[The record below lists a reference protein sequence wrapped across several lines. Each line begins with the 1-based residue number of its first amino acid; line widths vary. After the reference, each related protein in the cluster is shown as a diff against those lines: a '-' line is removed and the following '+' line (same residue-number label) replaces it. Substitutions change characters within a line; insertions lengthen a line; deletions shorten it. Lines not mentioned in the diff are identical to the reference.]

1 MQSRKNKYDV
11 IIVGAGCSGAFTAL
25 ELVKQ
30 NKDLSV
36 LVIEK
41 GQAIEKRI
49 CPKRKTGKCLDCK
62 PFCHITTG
70 FSGAGAYSDGK
81 LSLSPD
87 VGGTLAEFLGYDKTK
102 ELIDYV
108 DSIYLDFG
116 ADKMVYGL
124 TNSDKIE
131 KIRTKAI
138 HSNLKLVECP
148 IRHLGTEE
156 SYSIYQKIQNFLIAN
171 KVEFI
176 FNSPV
181 KDLIIKDG
189 KAIGVEC
196 EEVYY
201 SDNVVVAIGREG
213 SEWLK
218 QISDKHSIDNVP
230 STVDIGVRVEVRN
243 EVMKEINEN
252 LYEGKFIYSTPTFD
266 DKVRTFC
273 QNPSG
278 IVSVEK
284 YEDGLAV
291 ANGHSYKHLKTH
303 NTNLAILVSKNFTQ
317 PFKDSIGYGKSI
329 ARLANMIADDKV
341 IVQRYGDYKR
351 GRRTINERLY
361 RNNIIHTLKDAVPGD
376 LSLVLPYRI
385 MKGLEE
391 MIEALNGVAPGMNS
405 EETLLY
411 GVECKFYS
419 NKVNVDSNFKTNID
433 NLYVCGDGAS
443 ITRGIMQANVNGV
456 CIARIISGVGV

>member
-1 MQSRKNKYDV
+1 MQTKNSKYDV

-25 ELVKQ
+25 ELIKQ
-30 NKDLSV
+30 KKGLKV

-49 CPKRKTGKCLDCK
+49 CPKRKTGKCIDCK

-87 VGGTLAEFLGYDKTK
+87 VGGNLSEFLGYEKTK
-102 ELIDYV
+102 ELIEYV
-108 DSIYLDFG
+108 DSIYLEFG
-116 ADKMVYGL
+116 ADKKVYGL
-124 TNSDKIE
+124 TNSDKISQ
-131 KIRTKAI
+131 IRAKAI

-156 SYSIYQKIQNFLIAN
+156 SYSIYQKIQTFLIDHG
-171 KVEFI
+171 VEMI

-181 KDLIIKDG
+181 KDLVIENG

-196 EEVYY
+196 EDIYY
-201 SDNVVVAIGREG
+201 SNNVVVAIGREG

-218 QISDKHSIDNVP
+218 EICDKHSIDNVP

-243 EVMKEINEN
+243 EVMQEINEN

-284 YEDGLAV
+284 YEGGLAV
-291 ANGHSYKHLKTH
+291 ANGHSYKHIKTD

-329 ARLANMIADDKV
+329 ARLANMIADNKV

-351 GRRTINERLY
+351 GRRTITERLY

-385 MKGLEE
+385 MKGVEE

-433 NLYVCGDGAS
+433 NLFVCGDGAS